1 MFTIRRHID
10 ATNLLYSNTKIGSI
24 HNKKVQYDVDECFFA
39 KDDIPLGVRE
49 KHQDILK
56 FIDPDF
62 LGMRKKEW
70 NTSVSVPVNPQAEQ
84 DHQRKLL
91 NIRIGLEN
99 HPIQKLKDKNI
110 EAGCDLRD
118 DYSGWAISTEIDKRQ
133 VRRQHEEIDMRSAI
147 TCQNYRNKYIG
158 GEYMAPES
166 TVVKLNELLR
176 GEKIVN
182 ETDLNELRQIYIHKN
197 PETSKAKMEGAV
209 FKMNYEKKLKERQ
222 VDFYDKLKTEELN
235 KNLVSKE
242 ILKSNTTGRTL
253 DQTEDYMQEEDY
265 SKKIDNIMRTITEA
279 KKNKPKQQK

>member
-1 MFTIRRHID
+1 
-10 ATNLLYSNTKIGSI
+10 
-24 HNKKVQYDVDECFFA
+24 
-39 KDDIPLGVRE
+39 
-49 KHQDILK
+49 
-56 FIDPDF
+56 
-62 LGMRKKEW
+62 
-70 NTSVSVPVNPQAEQ
+70 
-84 DHQRKLL
+84 
-91 NIRIGLEN
+91 
-99 HPIQKLKDKNI
+99 
-110 EAGCDLRD
+110 
-118 DYSGWAISTEIDKRQ
+118 
-133 VRRQHEEIDMRSAI
+133 
-147 TCQNYRNKYIG
+147 
-158 GEYMAPES
+158 MAPES

-253 DQTEDYMQEEDY
+253 DQTDDYMQEEDY